1 MLPNTLTDLADRHIV
16 EREILIQAEMQ
27 HKNVVSLITTFAT
40 SAQIHMI
47 MELMSHSLRQKM
59 ISEGALCE
67 KDASWIL
74 HDATNGIAFCHLHG
88 VLHRDLK
95 PENITISDHGTAKI
109 TDFGLST
116 NTKYVFLYICFKIN
130 L

>member
-1 MLPNTLTDLADRHIV
+1 
-16 EREILIQAEMQ
+16 
-27 HKNVVSLITTFAT
+27 
-40 SAQIHMI
+40 
-47 MELMSHSLRQKM
+47 M

-116 NTKYVFLYICFKIN
+116 NTKGLTACGTEQYNAPEIWAHEEQH
-130 L
+130 